1 MAKARLLAPWVEDER
16 RSAVYHTISRV
27 IHRQML
33 LGDTEKEQFVKYMR
47 LYEDFCGVRVLSFC
61 VMTNHFHILVEVP
74 PIMEQ
79 ELSDEALID
88 RLSLL
93 YSKDYVAQV
102 AMMLRELGES
112 ETANGC
118 KAHAELRAKFT
129 RRMWDLGSFM
139 KTLKQRF
146 TSWYNAR
153 HSSSGT
159 LWEARYKSVL
169 VEDGEAARVMAAYI
183 DLNSVRANMVKDP
196 ARYRFCSYAEAVA
209 GGTRGT
215 LARRGIARVYE
226 ERENQCGSD
235 SAYDGWAGSPT
246 PSPEHYG
253 WRSIAGRYRLLLFE
267 DGEEIVKSGGKVTR
281 KGISH
286 EEVEAVR
293 KVEGRMGRAEVLRCK
308 TRYFVDGGVIGGKE
322 FVSSVVKS
330 LKGSYLREN
339 RKSEGS
345 RISKHQGCLW
355 SMRQLND
362 EL

>member
-1 MAKARLLAPWVEDER
+1 MAKARLLAPWVESER

-33 LGDTEKEQFVKYMR
+33 LGDAEKEQFVKYMR
-47 LYEDFCGVRVLSFC
+47 LYEAFCGLRVLSFC
-61 VMTNHFHILVEVP
+61 VMTNHFHLLLEVP
-74 PIMEQ
+74 PKMEQ

-112 ETANGC
+112 ETSNGR

-153 HSSSGT
+153 HASSGT

-183 DLNSVRANMVKDP
+183 DLNPVRANMVKDP
-196 ARYRFCSYAEAVA
+196 ALYRFCGYAEAVA
-209 GGTRGT
+209 GGARGA
-215 LARRGIARVYE
+215 LARRGIARVFE
-226 ERENQCGSD
+226 ERENQGDSD
-235 SAYDGWAGSPT
+235 SAYDGWTSYPT
-246 PSPEHYG
+246 PSPKHYG
-253 WRSIAGRYRLLLFE
+253 WRSIAGRYRLILFE
-267 DGEEIVKSGGKVTR
+267 DGEEIVKPSGKVAR
-281 KGISH
+281 RGISH
-286 EEVEAVR
+286 EVVEAVR
-293 KVEGRMGRAEVLRCK
+293 EREGRMSRAEVLRCK
-308 TRYFVDGGVIGGKE
+308 SRCFVDGGVIGGRE
-322 FVSSVVKS
+322 FVSGVVKS
-330 LKGSYLREN
+330 LRGGYLKKD

-345 RISKHQGCLW
+345 RISKHENCLW
-355 SMRQLND
+355 TMRQVSND
-362 EL
+362 